1 MSRAKQSAATESP
14 PRSRID
20 DLHWIHPVRQS
31 RSERTRDRL
40 LEAARE
46 TVIEKGFEG
55 AGVVEIAERAGCSP
69 ATIYRR
75 FRHREGLMRALFEL
89 VMEEWEATRAEAV
102 DPGRWAGASILEI
115 LEGYLRFALVGGPSP
130 ALMRALA
137 RMGMQDAELGER
149 LAEQQRLTRAGVV
162 ALLIERKGE
171 IGHPRPAEAADFTIA
186 VLAAMLR
193 ERQTGAPCDTYLA
206 SLSLE
211 EFISEA
217 LAGAAAYLRLRVAA
231 GGCS

>member
-1 MSRAKQSAATESP
+1 MSRTKHSAAAAAP

-20 DLHWIHPVRQS
+20 DLRWIHPVRQS

-40 LEAARE
+40 LEAARQ

-89 VMEEWEATRAEAV
+89 VMEEWEATRADAV
-102 DPGRWAGASILEI
+102 DPERWAGASILEI

-130 ALMRALA
+130 ALMRALI
-137 RMGMQDAELGER
+137 RMGMQDGELGER
-149 LAEQQRLTRAGVV
+149 LAEQQRLTRDGVA
-162 ALLIERKGE
+162 ALLLARADE
-171 IGHPRPAEAADFTIA
+171 IGHPQPAQAVDFTVA
-186 VLAAMLR
+186 MLASILR

-211 EFISEA
+211 EFLTEA
-217 LAGAAAYLRLRVAA
+217 LDAAAACLRLQ
-231 GGCS
+231 GDS

>member
-1 MSRAKQSAATESP
+1 VSRTRHATAAEAP

-20 DLHWIHPVRQS
+20 DLRWIHPVRQA

-40 LEAARE
+40 LEAARQ

-102 DPGRWAGASILEI
+102 DSKRWTGASILEI

-130 ALMRALA
+130 ALMRALV
-137 RMGMQDAELGER
+137 RMGMQDAEPGER
-149 LAEQQRLTRAGVV
+149 LAEQQRLTRAGVA
-162 ALLIERKGE
+162 ALLLARSGE
-171 IGHPRPAEAADFTIA
+171 IGHPRPAEAVDFTIA
-186 VLAAMLR
+186 MLASILR
-193 ERQTGAPCDTYLA
+193 ERQIGAPCDTHLA
-206 SLSLE
+206 SLSFD
-211 EFISEA
+211 EFLSEA
-217 LAGAAAYLRLRVAA
+217 LQLAARYLQLHVPTDTHP
-231 GGCS
+231 